1 MKLHVPM
8 PRWLTAYG
16 TRFMPFADA
25 ASPELPMSRLLRLS
39 LFQVVIGM
47 VTALLVG
54 TLNRVMIVELQVPAW
69 WVALAV
75 AIPMMFAPLRTLIG
89 YRSDTHPSALGL
101 RRIPYMWTG
110 TLLLFGGLAIMPFA
124 LLLLS
129 EPDAPNL
136 WVGQLGAGLSFILVG
151 AGIQVT
157 QTAGMAL
164 AHDLATDDKRPR
176 VVALLYSMLLVG
188 MILSSAVFG
197 WLLSDFSPQKL
208 IQLVQGCAV
217 MVALMNLAALWKQ
230 EARGAKRGQRTAGG
244 FASSWRELMAQPQMR
259 RFLWTLALG
268 TFAFNMQDIVLE
280 PYAAEVLNFDVGMTS
295 ALTALSAGGAL
306 LAFLLSARWLTSGL
320 HACRLASLGVLLG
333 LPAFAMV
340 IFSGPLELPWLLRL
354 GVGLIGF
361 SSGLFSVGMLVSAM
375 GMAKD
380 GSPLSKLGG
389 LVIGTWGAVQATSA
403 GAAMALGGALRD
415 GVSVLA
421 LSGRLG
427 DALNSPNTA
436 YSFVYHVEM
445 YLLFVV
451 LVALGPMLRASRLA
465 ARAEAQA
472 NSSSAINAS
481 LTPPAPQPFG
491 LAQLPG

>member
-1 MKLHVPM
+1 MKLRIPV
-8 PRWLTAYG
+8 PRWITAYG

-25 ASPELPMSRLLRLS
+25 ASAELPMARLLRLS

-54 TLNRVMIVELQVPAW
+54 TLNRVMIVELHVSAW

-75 AIPMMFAPLRTLIG
+75 AIPMVFAPLRTLIG

-101 RRIPYMWTG
+101 RRIPFMWTG
-110 TLLLFGGLAIMPFA
+110 TLLLFGGLSIMPFA

-129 EPDAPNL
+129 EPDSANL
-136 WVGQLGAGLSFILVG
+136 WVGQVGAFLAFVMVG

-164 AHDLATDDKRPR
+164 AHDLATPEKRPR

-188 MILSSAVFG
+188 MIASSCLFG
-197 WLLSDFSPQKL
+197 LVLDNFSAQKL
-208 IQLVQGCAV
+208 IQMVQGCAV
-217 MVALMNLAALWKQ
+217 MVAVLNLTSLWKQ
-230 EARGAKRGQRTAGG
+230 EARQAKRGRREAGG
-244 FASSWRELMAQPQMR
+244 FAQSWRTLMTQPQMR
-259 RFLWTLALG
+259 RFLWTLGLG

-280 PYAAEVLNFDVGMTS
+280 PYAAEILHLDVGMTS

-306 LAFLLSARWLTSGL
+306 LAFMLSARWLSGGL
-320 HACRLASLGVLLG
+320 HACRLASMGVVLG

-340 IFSGPLELPWLLRL
+340 IFSGPLEATWLFRA
-354 GVGLIGF
+354 GVALIGL
-361 SSGLFSVGMLVSAM
+361 SGGLFSVGMLVAAM
-375 GMAKD
+375 GMGHAVD
-380 GSPLSKLGG
+380 GGRLSG
-389 LVIGTWGAVQATSA
+389 LVVGTWGAVQATSA

-415 GVSVLA
+415 GVSMLA
-421 LSGRLG
+421 MSGAMG
-427 DALNSPNTA
+427 EALISPITA
-436 YSFVYHVEM
+436 YSFVYHLEI

-451 LVALGPMLRASRLA
+451 LVALGPMLRASR
-465 ARAEAQA
+465 
-472 NSSSAINAS
+472 S
-481 LTPPAPQPFG
+481 TPVPHADNPRTPFG

>member
-1 MKLHVPM
+1 MKLRIPV
-8 PRWLTAYG
+8 PRWITAYG

-25 ASPELPMSRLLRLS
+25 ASPELPMARLLRLS

-54 TLNRVMIVELQVPAW
+54 TLNRVMIVELHVSAW

-75 AIPMMFAPLRTLIG
+75 AIPMVFAPLRTLIG

-101 RRIPYMWTG
+101 RRIPFMWTG
-110 TLLLFGGLAIMPFA
+110 TLLLFGGLSIMPFA

-129 EPDAPNL
+129 EPDSANL
-136 WVGQLGAGLSFILVG
+136 WVGQVGAFLAFVMVG

-164 AHDLATDDKRPR
+164 AHDLATPEKRPR

-188 MILSSAVFG
+188 MIASSCLFG
-197 WLLSDFSPQKL
+197 LVLDNFSAQKL
-208 IQLVQGCAV
+208 IQMVQGCAV
-217 MVALMNLAALWKQ
+217 MVAVLNLASLWKQ
-230 EARGAKRGQRTAGG
+230 EARQAKRGRREAGG
-244 FASSWRELMAQPQMR
+244 FAQSWRTLMTQPQMR
-259 RFLWTLALG
+259 RFLWTLGLG

-280 PYAAEVLNFDVGMTS
+280 PYAAEILHLDVGMTS

-306 LAFLLSARWLTSGL
+306 LAFMLSARWLSGGL
-320 HACRLASLGVLLG
+320 HACRLASMGVVLG

-340 IFSGPLELPWLLRL
+340 IFSGPLEATWLFRA
-354 GVGLIGF
+354 GVALIGL
-361 SSGLFSVGMLVSAM
+361 SGGLFSVGMLVAAM
-375 GMAKD
+375 GMGHAVD
-380 GSPLSKLGG
+380 GGRLSG
-389 LVIGTWGAVQATSA
+389 LVVGTWGAVQATSA

-421 LSGRLG
+421 MSGAMG
-427 DALNSPNTA
+427 EALISPITA
-436 YSFVYHVEM
+436 YSFVYHLEI

-451 LVALGPMLRASRLA
+451 LVALGPMLRASR
-465 ARAEAQA
+465 
-472 NSSSAINAS
+472 S
-481 LTPPAPQPFG
+481 TPVPHADNPRTPFG

>member
-1 MKLHVPM
+1 MKLHIPV

-25 ASPELPMSRLLRLS
+25 ATPELPMSRLLRLS

-101 RRIPYMWTG
+101 RRIPYLWTG
-110 TLLLFGGLAIMPFA
+110 TLLLFGGLSIMPFA

-129 EPDAPNL
+129 EPQSANL
-136 WVGQLGAGLSFILVG
+136 WVGQLGACLAFVLVG
-151 AGIQVT
+151 SGIQVT

-164 AHDLATDDKRPR
+164 AHDLASDDKRPR

-188 MILSSAVFG
+188 MIASSAVFG
-197 WLLSDFSPQKL
+197 WVLSDFSPQKL
-208 IQLVQGCAV
+208 IQMIQGCAV
-217 MVALMNLAALWKQ
+217 MVAVMNLTSLWKQ
-230 EARGAKRGQRTAGG
+230 EARQGKRGSRESGG
-244 FASSWRELMAQPQMR
+244 FALSWRELMAQPQMR

-280 PYAAEVLNFDVGMTS
+280 PYAAEILKLDVGMTS
-295 ALTALSAGGAL
+295 ALTSLSAGGAL
-306 LAFLLSARWLTSGL
+306 LAFVLSARWLVGGL
-320 HACRLASLGVLLG
+320 HACRLASLGVLMG

-340 IFSGPLELPWLLRL
+340 IFSGPLEATWLFRM
-354 GVGLIGF
+354 GVALIGF
-361 SSGLFSVGMLVSAM
+361 SGGLFSVGMLVTAM
-375 GMAKD
+375 GMAKE
-380 GSPLSKLGG
+380 GSPLGHLGG
-389 LVIGTWGAVQATSA
+389 LVMGTWGAVQATSA
-403 GAAMALGGALRD
+403 GAAMALGAAMRD

-421 LSGRLG
+421 MSGKLG
-427 DALNSPNTA
+427 EVLVTPITA
-436 YSFVYHVEM
+436 YSFVYHFEM

-465 ARAEAQA
+465 AQAEAQSA
-472 NSSSAINAS
+472 NSLSNP
-481 LTPPAPQPFG
+481 TPFG

>member
-1 MKLHVPM
+1 MKLYIPV

-25 ASPELPMSRLLRLS
+25 ASPELPMARLLRLS

-75 AIPMMFAPLRTLIG
+75 AIPMVFAPLRTLIG

-101 RRIPYMWTG
+101 RRIPYLWMG
-110 TLLLFGGLAIMPFA
+110 TLLLFGGLSIMPFA

-129 EPDAPNL
+129 EAEHANL
-136 WVGQLGAGLSFILVG
+136 WLGQLGAGLAFVLVG

-164 AHDLATDDKRPR
+164 AHDLATEEKRPR
-176 VVALLYSMLLVG
+176 VVALLYSMLLLG
-188 MILSSAVFG
+188 MIGSSAVFG
-197 WLLSDFSPQKL
+197 LVLDHFSPQKL
-208 IQLVQGCAV
+208 IQVVQGCALL
-217 MVALMNLAALWKQ
+217 VAILNLASLWKQ
-230 EARGAKRGQRTAGG
+230 EARQAKRGRREAGG

-280 PYAAEVLNFDVGMTS
+280 PYAAEILKLDVGMTS

-306 LAFLLSARWLTSGL
+306 LAFMLSSRWLSGGL
-320 HACRLASLGVLLG
+320 HACRLASLGVVLG

-340 IFSGPLELPWLLRL
+340 IFSGPLEAAWLFRL

-361 SSGLFSVGMLVSAM
+361 SGGLFSVGMLVTAM
-375 GMAKD
+375 GMGDAR
-380 GSPLSKLGG
+380 LGG
-389 LVIGTWGAVQATSA
+389 LVVGTWGAVQATSA

-421 LSGRLG
+421 MSGSLG
-427 DALNSPNTA
+427 EALVTPITA
-436 YSFVYHVEM
+436 YSFVYHLEI

-451 LVALGPMLRASRLA
+451 LVALGPMLRSSRLA
-465 ARAEAQA
+465 KPLAAKTVT
-472 NSSSAINAS
+472 NP
-481 LTPPAPQPFG
+481 LG

>member
-1 MKLHVPM
+1 MKLRIPV
-8 PRWLTAYG
+8 PRWITAYG

-25 ASPELPMSRLLRLS
+25 ASAELPMARLLRLS

-54 TLNRVMIVELQVPAW
+54 TLNRVMIVELHVSAW

-75 AIPMMFAPLRTLIG
+75 AIPMVFAPLRTLIG

-101 RRIPYMWTG
+101 RRIPFMWTG
-110 TLLLFGGLAIMPFA
+110 TLLLFGGLSIMPFA

-129 EPDAPNL
+129 EPDSANL
-136 WVGQLGAGLSFILVG
+136 WVGQVGAFLAFVMVG

-164 AHDLATDDKRPR
+164 AHDLATPEKRPR

-188 MILSSAVFG
+188 MIASSCLFG
-197 WLLSDFSPQKL
+197 LVLDNFSAQKL
-208 IQLVQGCAV
+208 IQMVQGCAV
-217 MVALMNLAALWKQ
+217 MVAVLNLASLWKQ
-230 EARGAKRGQRTAGG
+230 EARQAKRGRREAGG
-244 FASSWRELMAQPQMR
+244 FAQSWRTLMTQPQLR
-259 RFLWTLALG
+259 RFLWTLGLG

-280 PYAAEVLNFDVGMTS
+280 PYAAEILHLDVGMTS

-306 LAFLLSARWLTSGL
+306 LAFMLSARWLSGGL
-320 HACRLASLGVLLG
+320 HACRLASMGVVLG

-340 IFSGPLELPWLLRL
+340 IFSGPLEATWLFRA
-354 GVGLIGF
+354 GVALIGL
-361 SSGLFSVGMLVSAM
+361 SGGLFSVGMLVAAM
-375 GMAKD
+375 GMGHAVD
-380 GSPLSKLGG
+380 GGRLSG
-389 LVIGTWGAVQATSA
+389 LVVGTWGAVQATSA

-421 LSGRLG
+421 MSGAMG
-427 DALNSPNTA
+427 EALISPITA
-436 YSFVYHVEM
+436 YSFVYHLEI

-451 LVALGPMLRASRLA
+451 LVALGPMLRASR
-465 ARAEAQA
+465 
-472 NSSSAINAS
+472 S
-481 LTPPAPQPFG
+481 TPVPHADKPRTPFG

>member
-1 MKLHVPM
+1 MRLRIPM
-8 PRWLTAYG
+8 PRWFTAYG

-25 ASPELPMSRLLRLS
+25 ASPELPMARLLRLS

-75 AIPMMFAPLRTLIG
+75 AIPMVFAPLRTLIG

-101 RRIPYMWTG
+101 RRIPYLWTG
-110 TLLLFGGLAIMPFA
+110 TLLLFGGLSIMPFA

-129 EPDAPNL
+129 EPESTNL
-136 WVGQLGAGLSFILVG
+136 WVGQLGACLAFVLVG

-164 AHDLATDDKRPR
+164 AHDLASEDKRPR

-188 MILSSAVFG
+188 MIASSTVFG
-197 WLLSDFSPQKL
+197 LVLSDFSPQKL

-217 MVALMNLAALWKQ
+217 MVAVMNLASLWKQ
-230 EARGAKRGQRTAGG
+230 EARGAKRGRREAGG
-244 FASSWRELMAQPQMR
+244 FAQSWRTLMSQPQMR
-259 RFLWTLALG
+259 RFLWTLGLG

-280 PYAAEVLNFDVGMTS
+280 PYAAEILKLNVGMTS
-295 ALTALSAGGAL
+295 ALTALSSGGAL
-306 LAFLLSARWLTSGL
+306 LAFMLSARWLSGGL

-340 IFSGPLELPWLLRL
+340 IFSGPLDMAWLFRL

-361 SSGLFSVGMLVSAM
+361 SGGLFSVGMLVMAM
-375 GMAKD
+375 SLGD
-380 GSPLSKLGG
+380 TRLGG
-389 LVIGTWGAVQATSA
+389 LVVGTWGAVQATSA

-415 GVSVLA
+415 GISVLA
-421 LSGRLG
+421 MSGAMG
-427 DALNSPNTA
+427 EALITPITA
-436 YSFVYHVEM
+436 YSFVYHLEI

-451 LVALGPMLRASRLA
+451 LVALGPMLRVSRMA
-465 ARAEAQA
+465 ARD
-472 NSSSAINAS
+472 NSSTSP
-481 LTPPAPQPFG
+481 TPFG

>member
-1 MKLHVPM
+1 MKLYIPV

-25 ASPELPMSRLLRLS
+25 ASPELPMARLLRLS

-75 AIPMMFAPLRTLIG
+75 AIPMVFAPLRTLIG

-101 RRIPYMWTG
+101 RRIPYLWMG
-110 TLLLFGGLAIMPFA
+110 TLLLFGGLSIMPFA

-129 EPDAPNL
+129 EAEHANL
-136 WVGQLGAGLSFILVG
+136 WLGQLGAGLAFVLVG

-164 AHDLATDDKRPR
+164 AHDLATEEKRPR
-176 VVALLYSMLLVG
+176 VVALLYSMLLLG
-188 MILSSAVFG
+188 MIGSSAVFG
-197 WLLSDFSPQKL
+197 LVLDHFSPQKL
-208 IQLVQGCAV
+208 IQVVQGCALL
-217 MVALMNLAALWKQ
+217 VAILNLASLWKQ
-230 EARGAKRGQRTAGG
+230 EARQAKRGRREAGG

-280 PYAAEVLNFDVGMTS
+280 PYAAEILKLDVGMTS

-306 LAFLLSARWLTSGL
+306 LAFMLSSRWLSGGL
-320 HACRLASLGVLLG
+320 HACRLASLGVVLG

-340 IFSGPLELPWLLRL
+340 IFSGPLEAAWLFRL

-361 SSGLFSVGMLVSAM
+361 SGGLFSVGMLVTAM
-375 GMAKD
+375 GMGDAR
-380 GSPLSKLGG
+380 LGG
-389 LVIGTWGAVQATSA
+389 LVVGTWGAVQATSA

-421 LSGRLG
+421 MSGSLG
-427 DALNSPNTA
+427 EALVTPITA
-436 YSFVYHVEM
+436 YSFIYHLEI

-451 LVALGPMLRASRLA
+451 LVALGPMLRSSRLVKPLA
-465 ARAEAQA
+465 AKTVT
-472 NSSSAINAS
+472 NP
-481 LTPPAPQPFG
+481 LG